1 FPGGGS
7 KEQSV
12 SFLEELEEA
21 EFAGRKITVQLDWRE
36 GKQASHTAFTLDKS
50 SW

>member
-1 FPGGGS
+1 M
-7 KEQSV
+7 
-12 SFLEELEEA
+12 
-21 EFAGRKITVQLDWRE
+21 DWRE